1 MSVPVPPLLRS
12 SLFRRAVVALSAVT
26 TLAVGVS
33 AAVAATTPTPTPS
46 VTPTSTPSG
55 FPSPTASPTS
65 TASNTYTTYSGLSY
79 VPNGTS
85 AQTLNLYVPKGIH
98 GPVPLIIYIHG
109 GGWSGGDASE
119 LQANSGWQTYL
130 NDGFAMASIN
140 YTLSGTAKFPQQIY
154 DVKAAIRYLRK
165 VAPRYHLDGQIGVWG
180 ESAGGQLAALA
191 GATCGVAPLEGN
203 EGVTRESSCVQAV
216 VDGMGPTDF
225 LQEDT
230 HLLNS
235 SALLHDPASSPES
248 QYLGCTNGLVACDA
262 STVERANPITYITSS
277 SHLPPYLEVQGDA
290 DELVPH
296 WESQILFNAL
306 AAACANVTFYTPHGQ
321 GHTLFLTGALNPPYP
336 AETVQSSQDC
346 GSPVTN
352 TNGPALSW
360 NTLATFFH
368 AHLH

>member
-1 MSVPVPPLLRS
+1 MPVPVPPLLRS
-12 SLFRRAVVALSAVT
+12 TLFRRTALALCAVT
-26 TLAVGVS
+26 TLAAGAT
-33 AAVAATTPTPTPS
+33 AAAGATPTPASTTPPS
-46 VTPTSTPSG
+46 TTPAPTPTSTS
-55 FPSPTASPTS
+55 S
-65 TASNTYTTYSGLSY
+65 TYDTYANLSY

-85 AQTLNLYVPKGIH
+85 QQTLNLYLPRDRHTGR
-98 GPVPLIIYIHG
+98 PVPLIIYIHG
-109 GGWSGGDASE
+109 GGWAGGDASE

-130 NDGFAMASIN
+130 SDGFALASIN

-154 DVKAAIRYLRK
+154 DVKAAIRYLRAK
-165 VAPRYHLDGQIGVWG
+165 AGQYHLDGQVGLWG

-191 GATCGVAPLEGN
+191 GATCGVLPLEGG

-216 VDGMGPTDF
+216 IDGMGPTDF
-225 LQEDT
+225 LQMDT

-235 SALLHDPASSPES
+235 SALQHDPATSPES
-248 QYLGCTNGLVACDA
+248 QYLGCTSGLLACDA

-306 AAACANVTFYTPHGQ
+306 ATACDDVTFYTPHGQ

-336 AETVQSSQDC
+336 SETVQSSHGC
-346 GSPVTN
+346 SSPVTS
-352 TNGPALSW
+352 TNGPALTW
-360 NTLATFFH
+360 ATLATFFH

>member
-1 MSVPVPPLLRS
+1 MSVPVPPLRRS
-12 SLFRRAVVALSAVT
+12 TLFRRAAVALSAVT

-33 AAVAATTPTPTPS
+33 AAVAATTPTPS

-55 FPSPTASPTS
+55 FPSPIPSSTPTASS
-65 TASNTYTTYSGLSY
+65 TYNTYSNLSY
-79 VPNGTS
+79 APNGTS
-85 AQTLNLYVPKGIH
+85 AQSLNLYVPKDIRR
-98 GPVPLIIYIHG
+98 PVPLIVYIHG

-140 YTLSGTAKFPQQIY
+140 YTLSGTAKYPQQLY
-154 DVKAAIRYLRK
+154 DVKAAIRYLRA

-180 ESAGGQLAALA
+180 ESAGGNLAALA

-225 LQEDT
+225 LQMDT

-235 SALLHDPASSPES
+235 SALHHDPPSSAES
-248 QYLGCTNGLVACDA
+248 QYLGCTLGLLKCAA
-262 STVERANPITYITSS
+262 STVERANPITYVTSTS
-277 SHLPPYLEVQGDA
+277 QEPPYLLVQGNQ

-296 WESQILFNAL
+296 WESQLLFNAL
-306 AAACANVTFYTPHGQ
+306 SAACGNVTFYTPHGQ
-321 GHTLFLTGALNPPYP
+321 GHLLFFTGALNPPYP
-336 AETVQSSQDC
+336 AETVQTSKGCST
-346 GSPVTN
+346 PVT
-352 TNGPALSW
+352 TNGPALTW
-360 NTLATFFH
+360 NTLAAFFKASVH
-368 AHLH
+368 